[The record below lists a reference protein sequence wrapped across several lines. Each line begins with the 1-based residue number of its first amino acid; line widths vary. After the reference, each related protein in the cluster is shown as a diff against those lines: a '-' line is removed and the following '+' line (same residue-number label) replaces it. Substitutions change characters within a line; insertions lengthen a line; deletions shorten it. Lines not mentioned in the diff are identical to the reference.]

1 MIKVGV
7 TGGIGSG
14 KSTICKLLENLE
26 YPVYYADD
34 RAKFILANDQKCKEK
49 IITEFGVKCYLENG
63 ELNRSYLADK
73 VFNSEQEIKKLNA
86 IVHPLVDED
95 FENWLIRNE
104 KSNIVFKE
112 AALLFETG
120 GYKKLD
126 KIIVVDAPLEVRID
140 RVLLRDPQ
148 RTKKQVEAII
158 AKQIP
163 QYKKNELADYLID
176 NSAGGVMEQVF
187 DVLEKLQ

>member
-14 KSTICKLLENLE
+14 KSTICKFLENLQ

-34 RAKFILANDQKCKEK
+34 RAKFILVNNHKCKEK
-49 IITEFGVKCYLENG
+49 IIVEFGVKCYLESG

-73 VFNSEQEIKKLNA
+73 VFSSEQEIKKLNA
-86 IVHPLVDED
+86 IVHPLVDQD
-95 FENWLIRNE
+95 FEDWLIKNE
-104 KSNIVFKE
+104 KAKIVFKE

-126 KIIVVDAPLEVRID
+126 KIIVVDAPLEVRIN

-148 RTKKQVEAII
+148 RTREQVEAII

-163 QYKKNELADYLID
+163 QYRKNELSDYLID
-176 NSAGGVMEQVF
+176 NSSGGVIEQVF